1 VKGGRDKRE
10 MEREREG
17 GKIDEEG
24 EREVGKV
31 REECKTMCKITHG
44 VTHTLDI
51 FRYLYFF
58 RYLYL
63 HKPKPEAR

>member
-31 REECKTMCKITHG
+31 REE
-44 VTHTLDI
+44 
-51 FRYLYFF
+51 
-58 RYLYL
+58 
-63 HKPKPEAR
+63 